1 MAEELNGKSSGA
13 PCPEFEQRIVLYA
26 ADELEREER
35 SEVEA
40 HVAGCA
46 ACNASLESEGRL
58 VEIVATVEADEPSA
72 NLLASCRTA
81 LDEKIDEIAESHT
94 GFRGVLARWSETLF
108 PGRWFALHPALS
120 AALFVLV
127 GFSVGTLAPRL
138 LRQQMQ
144 VTNSLPGPES
154 TTVTTPATN
163 GITPAQPVG
172 TLPFD
177 EQALRSADVSGI
189 NWTPGSGNEAPKIE
203 VQMNAAQP
211 VVLQGTVD
219 NNDVKRVLLYVLRNN
234 KRFSPDV
241 RLDSV
246 ELLKARGND
255 PDIRQA
261 LCDAVRTDGNAA
273 VRLKAL
279 EALNGAEP
287 QDLVRKTLLDALADD
302 SNPGVRIEA
311 MNALRA
317 MADKGAFREDP
328 NVLRVLRDRM
338 EKDSNPYIRI
348 QSASVIRDL
357 GPREKY

>member
-1 MAEELNGKSSGA
+1 MTGEIKGNPPGT
-13 PCPEFEQRIVLYA
+13 PCAEFEQRIVLYA

-35 SEVEA
+35 SEVET
-40 HVAGCA
+40 HLAGCH
-46 ACNASLESEGRL
+46 ACSASLAGEHRL
-58 VEIVATVEADEPSA
+58 LELLAGNGAEEPSA
-72 NLLASCRTA
+72 NLLAGCRTA
-81 LDEKIDEIAESHT
+81 LDEKIDEISESRT

-138 LRQQMQ
+138 LRQQAQ
-144 VTNSLPGPES
+144 VANSLPGPEA
-154 TTVTTPATN
+154 TTVTTSATN
-163 GITPAQPVG
+163 GFTPAQTVG

-211 VVLQGTVD
+211 VVLRGTVD

-287 QDLVRKTLLDALADD
+287 QDLVRNTLLGALADD

-311 MNALRA
+311 MNALRS
-317 MADKGAFREDP
+317 MAEKGALGEDP
-328 NVLRVLRDRM
+328 GVLRVLRERM
-338 EKDSNPYIRI
+338 QKDSNPYIRI

>member
-1 MAEELNGKSSGA
+1 MAEELKGKSTGA
-13 PCPEFEQRIVLYA
+13 PCPEFEQRIVMYA

-40 HVAGCA
+40 HVAVCRS
-46 ACNASLESEGRL
+46 CNASLAGERRL
-58 VEIVATVEADEPSA
+58 VEIVATAGTEEPSA
-72 NLLASCRTA
+72 NLLASCRSA
-81 LDEKIDEIAESHT
+81 LEEKIDESNEKRT
-94 GFRGVLARWSETLF
+94 GVRGVLARWSETLF

-120 AALFVLV
+120 ATLFVLV

-138 LRQQMQ
+138 LRQRIQ
-144 VTNSLPGPES
+144 VANSPAGPVS
-154 TTVTTPATN
+154 TAVTSGISPAT
-163 GITPAQPVG
+163 PVG

-177 EQALRSADVSGI
+177 DQALRSADVSGI
-189 NWTPGSGNEAPKIE
+189 NWTPGSGNEAPRIE

-287 QDLVRKTLLDALADD
+287 QDLVRQTLLDALVGD

-311 MNALRA
+311 MNALRG
-317 MADKGAFREDP
+317 MAEKGAFREDP
-328 NVLRVLRDRM
+328 NVLRILRERM
-338 EKDSNPYIRI
+338 QKDSNPYIRI